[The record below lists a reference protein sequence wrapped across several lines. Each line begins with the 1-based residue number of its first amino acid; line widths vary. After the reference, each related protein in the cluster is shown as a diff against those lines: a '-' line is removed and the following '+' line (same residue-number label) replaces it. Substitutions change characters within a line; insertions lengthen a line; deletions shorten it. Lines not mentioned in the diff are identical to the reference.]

1 MKIPLLKQE
10 RRGRIRKDEFE
21 NEDYDDY
28 DDAES
33 DRTDDI
39 T

>member
-1 MKIPLLKQE
+1 MNENPTLKAGK
-10 RRGRIRKDEFE
+10 RKMSTKDEFE

-33 DRTDDI
+33 DKC
-39 T
+39 